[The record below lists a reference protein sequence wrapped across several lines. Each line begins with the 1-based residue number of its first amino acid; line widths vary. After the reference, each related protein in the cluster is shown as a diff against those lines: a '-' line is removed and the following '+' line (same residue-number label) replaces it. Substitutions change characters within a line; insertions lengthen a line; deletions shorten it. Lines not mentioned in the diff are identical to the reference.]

1 MGQRSFDASSTRQSV
16 NPPRFW
22 LRTCRKLASILLL
35 TVLMFILVIQI
46 VGQTTD
52 PPWSP
57 PGNGLGTGQVVLT
70 NQLVRDAE

>member
-1 MGQRSFDASSTRQSV
+1 MGQQFFDADNNRPSA
-16 NPPRFW
+16 NPSRFW

-35 TVLMFILVIQI
+35 TMLAFILVLQV

>member
-1 MGQRSFDASSTRQSV
+1 MGQRSFDASNNRQSV

-35 TVLMFILVIQI
+35 TMLALILVLQI

-57 PGNGLGTGQVVLT
+57 PGNSLGTGQVVLT
-70 NQLVRDAE
+70 NQLVRDAQ